1 MKRRMTHMLA
11 LLLAVFIC
19 VPAVPVFVLAEPSES
34 ESSQA
39 ETVTEGQENDR
50 EGETGQ
56 EAGEN
61 GERGRPGGP
70 SGRYPLCHG
79 GKLAAESFC
88 GSGRGDSDGCP
99 DGNRAL

>member
-39 ETVTEGQENDR
+39 ETVTEGQEN
-50 EGETGQ
+50 EGG
-56 EAGEN
+56 GEKIE
-61 GERGRPGGP
+61 ERICE
-70 SGRYPLCHG
+70 L
-79 GKLAAESFC
+79 
-88 GSGRGDSDGCP
+88 
-99 DGNRAL
+99 